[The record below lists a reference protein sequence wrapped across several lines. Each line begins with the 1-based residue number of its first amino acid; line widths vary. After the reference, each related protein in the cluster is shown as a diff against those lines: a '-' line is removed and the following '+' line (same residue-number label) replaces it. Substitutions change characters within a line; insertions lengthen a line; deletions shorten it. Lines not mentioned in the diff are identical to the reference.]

1 MEKFKALGLNED
13 ILASIEKK
21 GFKEPSPVQ
30 AEVIP
35 VLLDSTRDC
44 IAMAQTG
51 TGKTAAFGLPIV
63 QNLSPSGVVKA
74 LVICPTRE
82 LAVQVCDEMK
92 SFISEKKFRILPV
105 YGGQPFHDQ
114 KRALQRGVDVVVGTP
129 GRLIDAIERDVL
141 DLTELEYIVLDEVDE
156 MMNMGFIED
165 IEFILDQT
173 PKDCQRLMFS
183 ATLAPR
189 IEKIA
194 KNKLDNP
201 LTFKIAKSE
210 DTANLIEHIYYETHQ
225 RNRLEALT
233 RIMTLEEDLYGI
245 IFCQTKADTE
255 NLASELNNQ
264 GITAEYLHGD
274 IAQTSREKI
283 LKRFKS
289 KKCHLLVATDVAAR
303 GIDVDNLTHV
313 INHSVPESTEAYTHR
328 CGRTGRKGNTG
339 KAITL
344 ALSSEIGRLNR
355 IKKMTKFNMTK
366 KEVPDGEKIAE
377 VRLKQFKNKLEEKVP
392 SELNIKVAKDLIED
406 ADAAEVLAKVLQH
419 YAGKSFDPESYKAL
433 KKASHPS
440 GKSGKAE
447 TTIRFS
453 KGTNDDFNGKEIIA
467 FIEKKSGLPGRLIN
481 NLNLRREYCTFQV
494 PTKDA
499 EGVIDKLNR
508 RVASKDS
515 RPMARVYDE
524 RPRGGGG
531 GRGGRR
537 RDRRGGGGRDGRR
550 GGHRRG

>member
-35 VLLDSTRDC
+35 VLIDSNRDV

-51 TGKTAAFGLPIV
+51 TGKTAAFGLPIC
-63 QNLSPSGVVKA
+63 QHLTATGVVKA

-92 SFISEKKFRILPV
+92 SFISDRNFRILPV

-129 GRLIDAIERDVL
+129 GRLIDAIKRNVL
-141 DLTELEYIVLDEVDE
+141 DMTELEYIVLDEVDE

-210 DTANLIEHIYYETHQ
+210 DTANLIDHIYYETDQ
-225 RNRLEALT
+225 RNRLESLT

-255 NLASELNNQ
+255 NLASELNSQ
-264 GITAEYLHGD
+264 GVTAEYLHGD
-274 IAQTSREKI
+274 IAQSSREKI
-283 LKRFKS
+283 LKRFKD
-289 KKCHLLVATDVAAR
+289 KKCNLLVATDVAAR

-313 INHSVPESTEAYTHR
+313 INYSVPDSTEAYTHR

-344 ALSSEIGRLNR
+344 CLPSEFGRFNR
-355 IKKMTKFNMTK
+355 IKNMTKFTMTK
-366 KEVPDGEKIAE
+366 VEVPDGEKIAKI
-377 VRLKQFKNKLEEKVP
+377 RLKQFKNKLDENTP
-392 SELNIKVAKDLIED
+392 TELNIGVAKDLL
-406 ADAAEVLAKVLQH
+406 ADSDPVEVLSKVLQL
-419 YAGKSFDPESYKAL
+419 YAGKAFDPEAYKIM

-440 GKSGKAE
+440 SRSGKAE
-447 TTIRFS
+447 TTVRLS
-453 KGTNDDFNGKEIIA
+453 KGTNDDFNGKSIIQ
-467 FIEKKSGLPGRLIN
+467 FIEKKSGIPNRLIN
-481 NLNLRREYCTFQV
+481 GLNLKRDYCTFKV

-499 EGVIDKLNR
+499 EAVINKLNR
-508 RVASKDS
+508 RVASNDS

-531 GRGGRR
+531 GGRRRER
-537 RDRRGGGGRDGRR
+537 RDRRDRSDRGRR
-550 GGHRRG
+550 RG

>member
-35 VLLDSTRDC
+35 VLIGSNRDV

-63 QNLSPSGVVKA
+63 QNLKPCGVVKA

-82 LAVQVCDEMK
+82 LAVQVCEEML
-92 SFISEKKFRILPV
+92 SFISDNTLRILPV
-105 YGGQPFHDQ
+105 YGGQPFHEQ

-129 GRLIDAIERDVL
+129 GRLIDAIERNVL
-141 DLTELEYIVLDEVDE
+141 DLNELEYIVLDEVDE

-173 PKDCQRLMFS
+173 PKECQRLMFS

-210 DTANLIEHIYYETHQ
+210 DTENLIDHVFYETDS

-313 INHSVPESTEAYTHR
+313 INYSVPESTEAYTHR

-355 IKKMTKFNMTK
+355 IKKMTKFTMTQ
-366 KEVPDGEKIAE
+366 KEVPDGDKIAE
-377 VRLKQFKNKLEEKVP
+377 VRLKQFKNKLENKVP
-392 SELNIKVAKDLIED
+392 SDINISVARELLEG
-406 ADAAEVLAKVLQH
+406 ADHVEMLSKVLQI
-419 YAGKSFDPESYKAL
+419 YVGKSFDPEAYKTI

-453 KGTNDDFNGKEIIA
+453 KGSNDDFNGKDIIL

-481 NLNLRREYCTFQV
+481 NLNLKREFCTFTV

-508 RVASKDS
+508 RVASSDS

-531 GRGGRR
+531 GGRR
-537 RDRRGGGGRDGRR
+537 RERRGAGRDGRR
-550 GGHRRG
+550 GSRRRG